1 MLSSRGSTKKRHH
14 EKAAS
19 NQVGG
24 YFVAAS
30 NLPKTREALPKTAA
44 VSAMVT
50 STSSTTTTTE
60 EAGHVSHVVA
70 SDSLRATR
78 RKAKTWNCVECGDL
92 LTASNTLTSDQYNYY
107 SIPQNNQQQQ
117 RSLSWDR
124 KTANLRRSET
134 RFTRFTK
141 PRVMSM
147 KGSYTDQIV
156 CICLYK

>member
-30 NLPKTREALPKTAA
+30 NLPKTRELPKTAA

-60 EAGHVSHVVA
+60 EAGHVSHFVA

-92 LTASNTLTSDQYNYY
+92 LTASNTLSSDQYNHY
-107 SIPQNNQQQQ
+107 SIPQNNQQQQQ

-147 KGSYTDQIV
+147 KVVMDWVS
-156 CICLYK
+156 